1 MSVPQN
7 QIEELRNL
15 FLKDVETKGSGSVHP
30 KDLARVKTSDDWLR
44 RFIMHQEYDT
54 QRALEMLWNSVRWR
68 KENDVNDLDESKVRM
83 DILVMGG
90 FFPHG
95 ADIDGC
101 KLLVFK
107 CKKHT
112 KGAIKMEEL
121 QKCIIY
127 WFERLE
133 RMVQG
138 KMITLFFDME
148 GCGLSNMDME
158 LIKYL
163 IGLFKEYYPYF
174 LNYILIFEMP
184 WILSTAFKVI
194 KSWLPPKAVEKIKFV
209 STKDI
214 SSYVPVEHALTCWG
228 GNSTYEF
235 KFVPESVPE
244 PAEKTSVSS
253 VACVNNNNNRKQV
266 HFNDGQM
273 SEISLGNGDT
283 TDGGSLKVT
292 PSGIVSF
299 ILSGNELVST
309 LELQNTDPSSHIS
322 YKLKTTSPEKFRVK
336 PSMGCLAPGESATV
350 TLTLLPGYQLGG
362 LSRDKFLVMST
373 PISASEAINVD
384 MAEVWK
390 NTSNRKV
397 NQHRLKCIQSGG
409 ATGGA
414 PGELTRN
421 GNLTNASVEQDNSY
435 NKLSATLS
443 KLASCQ
449 AELHRSTKLT
459 QYYQLAT
466 IFLVL
471 MLGIVLGYVLHA
483 NMKEL
488 HGHSYCP
495 NDYIGGGGRP

>member
-1 MSVPQN
+1 MSVPQSL
-7 QIEELRNL
+7 IEELRNL
-15 FLKDVETKGSGSVHP
+15 FLKDVESKGSDCVHP
-30 KDLARVKTSDDWLR
+30 KDLERVKTSDDWLR
-44 RFIMHQEYDT
+44 RFILHQESDVKK
-54 QRALEMLWNSVRWR
+54 ALEMLWTSVKWR
-68 KENDVNDLDESKVRM
+68 KDNNVNDINESNVRM
-83 DILVMGG
+83 DILCSGG

-101 KLLVFK
+101 MLLVFK

-112 KGAIKMEEL
+112 KGVTKMEEL

-127 WFERLE
+127 WFERVE
-133 RMVQG
+133 RMVDG

-158 LIKYL
+158 LIQYL

-194 KSWLPPKAVEKIKFV
+194 KSWLPEKAVQKIKFV
-209 STKDI
+209 SKKDI
-214 SSYVPVEHALTCWG
+214 KTFVPLDQALTCWG
-228 GNSTYEF
+228 GTNTYEF
-235 KFVPESVPE
+235 SFLPE
-244 PAEKTSVSS
+244 PAPETEKVS
-253 VACVNNNNNRKQV
+253 VASPNFTTPNNRKQV
-266 HFNDGQM
+266 HFVDGQM
-273 SEISLGNGDT
+273 SEISAGNGDRD
-283 TDGGSLKVT
+283 TDGGSLKVSPT
-292 PSGIVSF
+292 GIVSF
-299 ILSGNELVST
+299 VREANELVST
-309 LELQNTDPSSHIS
+309 LELQNTDTSTHLS

-336 PSMGCLAPGESATV
+336 PSMGFLAPGESATV

-373 PISASEAINVD
+373 PITASEVGNIEV
-384 MAEVWK
+384 AEVWK
-390 NTSNRKV
+390 ITTNRKV
-397 NQHRLKCIQSGG
+397 SQHRLKCMQSGVAG
-409 ATGGA
+409 GGA

-421 GNLTNASVEQDNSY
+421 GNLVNASVEQDNSY

-443 KLASCQ
+443 KLTTCQ
-449 AELHRSTKLT
+449 AELHRTIKLT

-488 HGHSYCP
+488 HSHAYCP
-495 NDYIGGGGRP
+495 NDYIGTAGRP